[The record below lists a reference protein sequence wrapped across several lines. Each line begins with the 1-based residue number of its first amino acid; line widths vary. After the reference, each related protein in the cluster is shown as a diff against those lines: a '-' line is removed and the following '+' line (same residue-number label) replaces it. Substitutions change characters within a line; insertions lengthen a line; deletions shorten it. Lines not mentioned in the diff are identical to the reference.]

1 MEIINGSSYKD
12 MIHYGIN
19 HLDKYCAV
27 VNDLNVFPVPDGDTG
42 TNMVMTMRNG
52 FLSIGDDGDDVAYIA
67 KSFANGAVFGA
78 RGNSGVIVSQ
88 FFKGLSKGLQD
99 TCEADCATFSK
110 ALGKGCEYAYASV
123 AKPVEGTI
131 LTVLKDAT
139 GAVSSNLATITTFDE
154 LLDTFLREAK
164 ISLENTPNLLPI
176 LSKAGVVDSGGAG
189 IVYFFEGMQRYLK
202 GEELESVETQHSG
215 QVIDYTAFNKDSCFD
230 YGYCTETL
238 LQLTCD
244 TDQFDYQKFVSHL
257 QKMGDSVAT
266 SLEGDKV
273 HVHVH
278 THTPE
283 EILRFCHRFGEFL
296 NLKIENMSV
305 QHTQTTQKFLCSA
318 NASEGNFSVVA
329 VAPNA
334 GLQSMLSDMGAD
346 VVILSEEVPSSQDFI
361 EAFEKVTTKE
371 ILVFPNSSNSILS
384 AMQAGSLYK
393 HAKVIV
399 LNCRSI
405 AECYSALAYID
416 FEGDI
421 NDTIEAVDDTI
432 GNIYEAAII
441 HAAKN
446 IQYGNR
452 KVVKNDYFAL
462 AGDEILFTS
471 NKLESVVMLT
481 VADVVNRLDRSV
493 LNLFYGQNVSRSQ
506 VESMSEEIEA
516 QFDLETCVIPTQ
528 NPIYDLVLSFE

>member
-19 HLDKYCAV
+19 HLDKYCDV

-52 FLSIGDDGDDVAYIA
+52 YHSIGDDGDDVAYIA

-88 FFKGLSKGLQD
+88 FFKGMSHGLQGA
-99 TCEADCATFSK
+99 CELDCETFSK
-110 ALGKGCEYAYASV
+110 ALGKGCEFAYASV

-139 GAVSSNLATITTFDE
+139 GAVNNNLSSITTFDE
-154 LLDTFLREAK
+154 LIDTFLREAK
-164 ISLENTPNLLPI
+164 TSLENTPNLLPI

-189 IVYFFEGMQRYLK
+189 IVYFFEGMQRYLM
-202 GEELESVETQHSG
+202 GEELESVDSQPVGT
-215 QVIDYTAFNKDSCFD
+215 VIDYSAFNKNSNFD
-230 YGYCTETL
+230 YGYCTELL
-238 LQLTCD
+238 LQLVCD
-244 TDQFDYQKFVSHL
+244 TDQFDYPRFVSHL

-266 SLEGDKV
+266 SLEVDKV

-283 EILRFCHRFGEFL
+283 QILNFCHRYGEFL

-305 QHTQTTQKFLCSA
+305 QHTQTTQKFLVSE

-334 GLQSMLSDMGAD
+334 GLQSMLSNMGAD

-361 EAFEKVTTKE
+361 EAFQKVTTKE

-393 HAKVIV
+393 HAKITV

-462 AGDEILFTS
+462 AGDEILFTAH
-471 NKLESVVMLT
+471 KFEAVVMLT
-481 VADVVNRLDRSV
+481 VGDVVNRLDRSV
-493 LNLFYGQNVSRSQ
+493 LNLFYGQNVSRSE
-506 VESMSEEIEA
+506 VEALSEEIEA